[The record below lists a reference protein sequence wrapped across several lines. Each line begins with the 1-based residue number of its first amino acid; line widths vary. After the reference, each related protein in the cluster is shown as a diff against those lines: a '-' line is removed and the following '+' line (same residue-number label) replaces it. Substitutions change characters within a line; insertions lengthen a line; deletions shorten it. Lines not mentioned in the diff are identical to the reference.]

1 MKLGQVLTEEKVT
14 ALPDN
19 EFLSKAYNRIVGAA
33 IMELEES
40 FRLAMVE
47 HFPTFKFGPKVPSV
61 NGTVDVVLS
70 REGTFELYGEKF
82 TTTFSTS
89 GFSIRLKKGTFG
101 FASNDSQTVK
111 VFAEKVYAGMK
122 DLLTKQVLQLK
133 PDSPSFRA
141 DYLKLQQDFV
151 DRDLEVEIDHVPDK
165 KTVIT
170 VESEDKKLRFK
181 VKIK

>member
-1 MKLGQVLTEEKVT
+1 MRLDHVLTEEKVT
-14 ALPDN
+14 ALADN
-19 EFLSKAYNRIVGAA
+19 ELLSKAYNRIVGAA
-33 IMELEES
+33 LMELEES
-40 FRLAMVE
+40 FRLAMIE
-47 HFPTFKFGPKVPSV
+47 YFPTFKFGPPAASSYVA
-61 NGTVDVVLS
+61 LS

-122 DLLTKQVLQLK
+122 DMLTKRLLELK
-133 PDSPSFRA
+133 PESQSFRH
-141 DYLKLQQDFV
+141 DFLKLQQDFV

-181 VKIK
+181 VKLK